1 MPKIIH
7 GQDVDK
13 VQSWELPSVGA
24 RAGGDTVVKN
34 SSVLTAS
41 ELENIQ
47 KQAYE
52 EAYAAGLQEALQAA
66 QGEIRQQ
73 LALFEKLLQGLAVPF
88 AELDDTV
95 EEELVTLVIALVKQL
110 VRRELRSDPGQII
123 AVVREAVE
131 ALPVSTRRIQLRLHP
146 EDATLVQ
153 ELYKMSSEEQTWEI
167 MQDPTI
173 SRGGCKVMTS
183 TSLVDASLETRL
195 SQLFAQVFGER
206 QADAEEER

>member
-7 GQDVDK
+7 GHDVDK
-13 VQSWELPSVGA
+13 VHSWELPSVGSG
-24 RAGGDTVVKN
+24 AGHGVTVKN
-34 SSVLTAS
+34 SNMLTAS

-52 EAYAAGLQEALQAA
+52 EAYAAGFQEALESA
-66 QGEIRQQ
+66 QGEIRQH
-73 LALFEKLLQGLAVPF
+73 LALFEKLLQGLAAPF
-88 AELDDTV
+88 EELDASV
-95 EEELVTLVIALVKQL
+95 EDELVTLAIALVKQL
-110 VRRELRSDPGQII
+110 VRRELKSDPGQII
-123 AVVREAVE
+123 AVVREAVA

-146 EDATLVQ
+146 EDAALVQ
-153 ELYKMSSEEQTWEI
+153 DLYKMSSEEQTWEI

-183 TSLVDASLETRL
+183 TSQIDASLETRL

-206 QADAEEER
+206 QADADDER

>member
-73 LALFEKLLQGLAVPF
+73 LSLFEKLLQGLAVPF

-95 EEELVTLVIALVKQL
+95 EDELVTLVIALVKQL